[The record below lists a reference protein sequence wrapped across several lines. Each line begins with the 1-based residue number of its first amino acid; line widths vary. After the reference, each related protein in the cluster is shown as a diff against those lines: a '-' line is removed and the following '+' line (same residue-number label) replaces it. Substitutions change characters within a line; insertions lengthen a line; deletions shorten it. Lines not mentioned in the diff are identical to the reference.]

1 MKCRPLWNRWPGLA
15 VIPSMATRQ
24 KTFTLKVFGLN
35 CSLKNSKSR
44 ERSSTDA
51 LMQQL
56 FGELAKQDA
65 TGKIVRAADY
75 NIKPGVKSDEGK
87 GDDWPGLRRQLLAAD
102 ILVIGA
108 PIWLGQPSS
117 IAKRVMERM
126 DAFLDE
132 KDERGRMP
140 SYGKVVIAAIV
151 GNEDGAHHTAAEI
164 LSGLIEVGFT
174 VPSGGS
180 TYWVGEAMG
189 SKEYKEFKRPP
200 KIVAKWTQMLASNT
214 AHLARLL
221 KAQQYPGIKGGR

>member
-1 MKCRPLWNRWPGLA
+1 MPVRNIIRAGIREFKKKSWR
-15 VIPSMATRQ
+15 VQ
-24 KTFTLKVFGLN
+24 
-35 CSLKNSKSR
+35 CSLKSSKSR

-56 FGELAKQDA
+56 FGELAKQGA

-117 IAKRVMERM
+117 IAKRVMKRM

-140 SYGKVVIAAIV
+140 SYGKE
-151 GNEDGAHHTAAEI
+151 GDQTAF
-164 LSGLIEVGFT
+164 GFD
-174 VPSGGS
+174 
-180 TYWVGEAMG
+180 
-189 SKEYKEFKRPP
+189 
-200 KIVAKWTQMLASNT
+200 
-214 AHLARLL
+214 RLCCFRR
-221 KAQQYPGIKGGR
+221 GR